1 MKENKK
7 KGYLLIENIT
17 ALALMLLVSSLITM
31 TLIYLV
37 RFNNEYI
44 KYNKERFLVD
54 EFIRFIDVRIKENEI
69 KSFNVQNNQIV
80 LIRNDVS
87 SDLVYDKSVIRK
99 KEDKIIIEYFIKY
112 DGSDRL
118 LTSKLLLENVEF
130 INFSVKNKLLYI
142 EIKTKGG
149 IESLKGISII

>member
-1 MKENKK
+1 MKKIKK

-17 ALALMLLVSSLITM
+17 ALAVMLLVSSMITM

-54 EFIRFIDVRIKENEI
+54 EFIRFVDVRIKENEI
-69 KSFNVQNNQIV
+69 KSFDIQNNQIV
-80 LIRNDVS
+80 LLKNDVP
-87 SDLVYDKSVIRK
+87 SDLVYDKSIIRK

-112 DGSDRL
+112 DGKDRL
-118 LTSKLLLENVEF
+118 VTSKLLLENVTF

-142 EIKTKGG
+142 EVKTQGG
-149 IESLKGISII
+149 IESLKGVSII

>member
-1 MKENKK
+1 MKKIKK

-17 ALALMLLVSSLITM
+17 ALAVMLLVSSMITM

-54 EFIRFIDVRIKENEI
+54 EFIRFVDVRIKENEI
-69 KSFNVQNNQIV
+69 KSFDIQNNQIV
-80 LIRNDVS
+80 LLKNDVP
-87 SDLVYDKSVIRK
+87 SDLVYDKSIIRK
-99 KEDKIIIEYFIKY
+99 KEDKIIMEYFIKY
-112 DGSDRL
+112 DGKDRL
-118 LTSKLLLENVEF
+118 VTSKLLLDNVTS

-142 EIKTKGG
+142 EVKTKGG